1 MIEITGER
9 KKNDGRRNYFS
20 TDPRYQDHIKIKRRR
35 RRRRRHRHRCCELFA
50 ASSSSSSS
58 SFTFIRF
65 PIVSL
70 KPL

>member
-1 MIEITGER
+1 MIEITGEK

-35 RRRRRHRHRCCELFA
+35 RRRRHRCCELFA